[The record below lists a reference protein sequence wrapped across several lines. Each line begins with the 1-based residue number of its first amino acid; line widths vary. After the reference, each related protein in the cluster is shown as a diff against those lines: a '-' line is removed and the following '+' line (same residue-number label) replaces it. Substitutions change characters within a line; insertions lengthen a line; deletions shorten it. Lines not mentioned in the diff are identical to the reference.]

1 MRGNSGLL
9 LRACRIAERLS
20 KRDPRDDTSQRAGI
34 AETSDDSHI
43 SRMLCMMSSRL
54 SLHCQIASFC
64 FSILAKLLR
73 CIDELSCS
81 TIVCQRGLHHALQL
95 AQSTLTHGHNPCRIY
110 MAASDLRVMLS
121 VVTACFDPIKCWLR
135 RHQLAALNL
144 VDVYEHAVSVEHSSG
159 ANILNLVYHS
169 TVGPAIECT
178 TCYTYTILMDLPTV
192 GEFQLSL
199 NVEVRSHIVALYDCS
214 LELSLSS
221 GYENTSIQ
229 LMGAESL
236 QESMEY
242 LQLRNFADYLQRS
255 RVTLLVCQKRV
266 HPYLQR
272 LLRQRSI
279 ILVYRVSVRY
289 MAAVQALSGGRVHS
303 VLPDQTA
310 TTQGTME
317 PSSLGFLHRVYCQ
330 HLFGR
335 TYVAVVGFTDE
346 TRDGAGSSVTRQ
358 ERLQDYLLDAFGHHG
373 ASFVLPFVNGVVR
386 RQQSYCTVILTAPN
400 QPALTRWR
408 AVYEQCM
415 QRLQQLSAQGPTVSL
430 LPGNGMWQAYVA
442 RELRNHLSPASAS
455 LQEEAPR
462 PATRVGA
469 QLRRVRELFA
479 QTLEQY
485 AVTAGASKEHAST
498 FGHDR
503 IELFTLPADNGAD
516 ISQEEVAYWRNPDGD
531 AVNLRRG
538 AGTEHWSL
546 VDCGGVNTR
555 GTGTTQS
562 ETATTVPP
570 LDDCQACLQALQI
583 AVDAVCALLSIDSV
597 VTVEGSDS

>member
-9 LRACRIAERLS
+9 LLACRIAERLS
-20 KRDPRDDTSQRAGI
+20 KREPRDNASQRAGI

-43 SRMLCMMSSRL
+43 SRMLCMMSTGL

-64 FSILAKLLR
+64 FSIMAKLLR

-81 TIVCQRGLHHALQL
+81 TIVCQRGLRHALQM
-95 AQSTLTHGHNPCRIY
+95 AQSTLTHGRNPCRIY
-110 MAASDLRVMLS
+110 MAASDLHVMLS
-121 VVTACFDPIKCWLR
+121 VVTECFDPIKCWLR
-135 RHQLAALNL
+135 RYQLAALNV
-144 VDVYEHAVSVEHSSG
+144 VDAYQHAVSGAHSSG
-159 ANILNLVYHS
+159 ANTLNLVYHS
-169 TVGPAIECT
+169 AVGPAIERT
-178 TCYTYTILMDLPTV
+178 TCYTNTILMDLPTV
-192 GEFQLSL
+192 GDFQQS
-199 NVEVRSHIVALYDCS
+199 VGAAVRNHIVALYDCS

-221 GYENTSIQ
+221 EYGSTIIQ

-242 LQLRNFADYLQRS
+242 QQLRNFADYLQRS
-255 RVTLLVCQKRV
+255 HVTLLVCQKRV

-279 ILVYRVSVRY
+279 VLVYRVSVRY
-289 MAAVQALSGGRVHS
+289 MVAVQVLSGGRVHS
-303 VLPDQTA
+303 VLPDSA
-310 TTQGTME
+310 VATQGTME

-346 TRDGAGSSVTRQ
+346 ASDKPGCAGTRQ
-358 ERLQDYLLDAFGHHG
+358 ERLQDHLLDAFGHHG

-386 RQQSYCTVILTAPN
+386 RQQNYCTVILTAPN
-400 QPALTRWR
+400 EAALTRWR

-415 QRLQQLSAQGPTVSL
+415 QRLQQLSAQGPTVIL
-430 LPGNGMWQAYVA
+430 LPGGGMWQAYVA

-479 QTLEQY
+479 LTLEEY
-485 AVTAGASKEHAST
+485 AVTAGASKQLAST

-503 IELFTLPADNGAD
+503 INLFTLPSDNGTD
-516 ISQEEVAYWRNPDGD
+516 ISQEEVLYWRNPDGD
-531 AVNLRRG
+531 AVNLHRE

-546 VDCGGVNTR
+546 VDCGGVNTS
-555 GTGTTQS
+555 GTGTMQC
-562 ETATTVPP
+562 ETATAVPP

-597 VTVEGSDS
+597 VAVEGSDS